1 MWPHDHVLPSIVFGP
16 THGQIDDAA
25 GMAHVF
31 KAMASEFQNLTLL
44 IQIPGAA
51 GCLAKRIVQIQG
63 PWCANRLRNG
73 AGTGQTQSSDSR
85 NLKSSCDQSDGL
97 MTDGSDRDQQREI
110 YFVFLQ
116 FSNQGRR

>member
-1 MWPHDHVLPSIVFGP
+1 MSFQASSLGP

-25 GMAHVF
+25 GMAHVL

-44 IQIPGAA
+44 IQISGAA

-73 AGTGQTQSSDSR
+73 AGTGQTQSSNSR